1 MNEFIVKKEALQN
14 IINNIVKIDKKD
26 TTIKIALFEYKITIN
41 NFSYMCNVYCELQVK
56 TNIININ
63 SSAIY
68 VDAIQLKNLLDTIPD
83 KNIDVSFTFTISDGL
98 QLFINDKIYGS
109 VLYVNEVENE
119 IDYKQNIQQY
129 HNDLFIVFQ
138 SNTLKKALHKL
149 KDFTE
154 KPNSFW
160 NRENLQGV
168 NFDLHPNSRQINL
181 VATNG
186 HNMGVIELQNEMM
199 ENKLLPDDVGILNN
213 ESVVFLSNIL
223 SNDNTWVKI
232 HRNHERIIVDG
243 YDEFS
248 SKFWLFAKPTYG
260 AKYPDYKRVIPN
272 LTENQVTFNKKELT
286 AVLKSLKPILVPKLK
301 YVTFNFTDNKC
312 SLGVDS
318 VEKILNFSGNCEDL
332 KISFNYD
339 YLIKI
344 IKCIDGNDININ
356 FPDAKTSKQIL
367 ITSSITKEEKYILM
381 PMKI

>member
-14 IINNIVKIDKKD
+14 IINNIVKIDKKH
-26 TTIKIALFEYKITIN
+26 TTIKIELFENKITIN
-41 NFSYMCNVYCELQVK
+41 NFSYMCNVYCELQA
-56 TNIININ
+56 TTSIIDIINT
-63 SSAIY
+63 AIY
-68 VDAIQLKNLLDTIPD
+68 VNAIQLKNLLDTIPD
-83 KNIDVSFTFTISDGL
+83 KNIDINFVISHEL
-98 QLFINDKIYGS
+98 QLSINDKIYGS
-109 VLYVNEVENE
+109 VLYVNEEANE
-119 IDYKQNIQQY
+119 IDYNQNIQQY
-129 HNDLFIVFQ
+129 RNDLFIVFI

-186 HNMGVIELQNEMM
+186 NNMGVIELQNEMM

-223 SNDNTWVKI
+223 SDYDNTWVKI
-232 HRNHERIIVDG
+232 HRNHERIIVDD
-243 YDEFS
+243 YDKFG
-248 SKFWLFAKPTYG
+248 SKFWLFAKPTHD
-260 AKYPDYKRVIPN
+260 AKYPDYKRVIPI
-272 LTENQVTFNKKELT
+272 LTENQVTFNKKELN

-301 YVTFNFTDNKC
+301 YVTFNFTGNKC
-312 SLGVDS
+312 FLGVDS

-344 IKCIDGNDININ
+344 IKCIDGDDININ
-356 FPDAKTSKQIL
+356 FPDAKTSNPIL
-367 ITSSITKEEKYILM
+367 ITSSITKKEKYILM
-381 PMKI
+381 PMRI

>member
-1 MNEFIVKKEALQN
+1 MNEVKKEALQN

-26 TTIKIALFEYKITIN
+26 TTIKIELFENKITIN
-41 NFSYMCNVYCELQVK
+41 NFSYMCNVYCELQAK
-56 TNIININ
+56 TINTN
-63 SSAIY
+63 TNTSVIY
-68 VDAIQLKNLLDTIPD
+68 VNAIQLKNLLDTIPD
-83 KNIDVSFTFTISDGL
+83 KNIDIKFVISHEL
-98 QLFINDKIYGS
+98 QLFINNKVYGN
-109 VLYVNEVENE
+109 VLYVNEEANE
-119 IDYKQNIQQY
+119 IDYNHNIQQY
-129 HNDLFIVFQ
+129 RKDLFIVFQ
-138 SNTLKKALHKL
+138 SNTLKKDLHKL

-186 HNMGVIELQNEMM
+186 NNMGVIELQNEMM

-260 AKYPDYKRVIPN
+260 AKYPNYKRVIPN

-286 AVLKSLKPILVPKLK
+286 AILKSLKPILVPKLK

-339 YLIKI
+339 YVIKI
-344 IKCIDGNDININ
+344 IKCIDGDDININ
-356 FPDAKTSKQIL
+356 FPDTKTSNPIL

-381 PMKI
+381 PMRI